1 MHKPTKSESN
11 AARVR
16 PDRFG
21 SIQPNTGKQNTTVAN
36 VRKAAR
42 KAAKKEAKKEVQREG
57 LGAFRSKDI
66 LPKVL
71 PGAVRDEVKTIIS
84 AMAAPKEAE
93 PIRFVSEF
101 TTQSTAVAH
110 PYEVHDAEF
119 NTIGETV
126 AMVFRDPVRSCVE
139 YHTVNGATV
148 YQAKTVTFG
157 GVESSSF
164 TLAAAAPNN
173 VLITPNE
180 MVFPNISKFDYVSGD
195 PFNGQTM
202 GVGVAPQLEY
212 GAVWLEDPNTQLSIT
227 TTALLG
233 GTPSMTPILYKWDG
247 MNFVEARNSANI
259 VGTGTTTTGIQAA
272 ADRGYYV
279 LGFRNSSGS
288 NCTSFVFTLQ
298 LTYPDAASVYA
309 HKAIPF
315 LENHFLSADDIRIN
329 ALSLML
335 TNKAAPISRSGQVA
349 AVQSPAGIPWSA
361 WSFSNVS
368 TANEGKV
375 LEAVNGIYIF
385 GKPTQPGDFDYRDPI
400 TNNAVVEFKVS
411 FPLRDDRQYLV
422 IAAKIPDAAGQS
434 CYWTRAYGIE
444 FVTSDQWYDR
454 CRPEMSEDIFRQT
467 LVIIRDLEAI
477 HENPLHWSDILNF
490 AKKVA
495 KGVITY
501 GPTVMSIAKLLA

>member
-1 MHKPTKSESN
+1 M
-11 AARVR
+11 
-16 PDRFG
+16 
-21 SIQPNTGKQNTTVAN
+21 
-36 VRKAAR
+36 RKAAR

-66 LPKVL
+66 LPKVI

-119 NTIGETV
+119 DTIGETV

-148 YQAKTVTFG
+148 YQAKTVTIG
-157 GVESSSF
+157 GVESSTF

-180 MVFPNISKFDYVSGD
+180 VVFPNISKFDYVSGD

-202 GVGVAPQLEY
+202 GVGVAPQLES

-259 VGTGTTTTGIQAA
+259 VGTGTTTTGIQSA

-288 NCTSFVFTLQ
+288 NCVSFTFTLQ

-422 IAAKIPDAAGQS
+422 IAAKIPDVAGQS

-477 HENPLHWSDILNF
+477 HENPLHWTDIVNF

-495 KGVITY
+495 KGVIKY
-501 GPTVMSIAKLLA
+501 GPTVMTIAKLLA